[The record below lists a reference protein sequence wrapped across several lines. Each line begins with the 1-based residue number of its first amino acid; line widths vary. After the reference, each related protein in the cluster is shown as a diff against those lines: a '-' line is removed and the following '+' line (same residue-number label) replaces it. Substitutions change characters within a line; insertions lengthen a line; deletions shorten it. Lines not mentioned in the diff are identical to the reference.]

1 MINWG
6 SVARGR
12 MVRPGFQD
20 NVLYRS
26 KPLTEAARI
35 IRSKNAGINKITF
48 DIFFTVRKDYEAA
61 LNSDLFTADNVARI
75 FDIPLERIIGT
86 YRADDCYAIKISIHR
101 DVVSGSPRDR
111 DIFGAQQHMRLMRLK
126 LPVFAE

>member
-1 MINWG
+1 MYRFRHEMIN
-6 SVARGR
+6 
-12 MVRPGFQD
+12 P
-20 NVLYRS
+20 
-26 KPLTEAARI
+26 
-35 IRSKNAGINKITF
+35 
-48 DIFFTVRKDYEAA
+48 
-61 LNSDLFTADNVARI
+61 I
-75 FDIPLERIIGT
+75 FDIPLEQIIGT

>member
-1 MINWG
+1 
-6 SVARGR
+6 

-20 NVLYRS
+20 NV
-26 KPLTEAARI
+26 PLQVKTPTEAARI
-35 IRSKNAGINKITF
+35 IRSKNAGINKFTF

-75 FDIPLERIIGT
+75 FDIPLEQIIGT

>member
-1 MINWG
+1 M
-6 SVARGR
+6 
-12 MVRPGFQD
+12 FF
-20 NVLYRS
+20 YRS

-48 DIFFTVRKDYEAA
+48 DIFFTVRKDYEVA
-61 LNSDLFTADNVARI
+61 LKSDLFTADNVARI
-75 FDIPLERIIGT
+75 FDIPLEQIIGT

-101 DVVSGSPRDR
+101 EVVSGSPGDR

-126 LPVFAE
+126 IPVFAE